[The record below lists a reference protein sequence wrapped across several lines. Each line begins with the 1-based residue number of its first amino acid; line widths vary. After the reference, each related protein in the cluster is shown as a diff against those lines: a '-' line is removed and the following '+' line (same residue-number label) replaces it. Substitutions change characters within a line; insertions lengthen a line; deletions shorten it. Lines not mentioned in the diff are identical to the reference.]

1 MADLMRKKLAKE
13 LGVTPA
19 TVTRDAQ
26 KGMPTHD
33 VDAARRWRLEN
44 RRARVAPPPRH
55 PEGAAAAGPAQLP
68 RREPAAENDPG
79 ETGDNY
85 WNNRARREKAE
96 ADLAELKLAE
106 LKGQLV
112 RADDVR
118 AVTAKRM
125 SALRESL
132 LQIPAR
138 LAAVLAAEPSQ
149 ARCHDILQA
158 ELHSVLQQ
166 ITEAN
171 PHGRA

>member
-1 MADLMRKKLAKE
+1 MPPIADAPITPDFQGDEPTSYHVAKT
-13 LGVTPA
+13 L
-19 TVTRDAQ
+19 
-26 KGMPTHD
+26 
-33 VDAARRWRLEN
+33 
-44 RRARVAPPPRH
+44 
-55 PEGAAAAGPAQLP
+55 
-68 RREPAAENDPG
+68 REAAE
-79 ETGDNY
+79 
-85 WNNRARREKAE
+85 ARIAQ
-96 ADLAELKLAE
+96 LKLAE

-138 LAAVLAAEPSQ
+138 LAAVLAAEPSP
-149 ARCHDILQA
+149 ARCHDVLQA